1 MKELYTDNIQKISQ
15 LNLTYKL
22 IELKDWKGKLNSL
35 FLISSREFD
44 VESIS
49 DYGFVIT
56 LFESDYSDFE
66 ILDFDKKL
74 IANRLDYFY
83 ELCKNSIIEDKPIIE
98 KKSKEKIKEVTLPN
112 IRISKENLFKGIYIN
127 NILIKNGNI
136 RFLPI
141 YEVIV
146 YIFKENFNGKLS
158 ITKKN
163 NELYSLEFSN
173 GELVDITS
181 FIEDDNFQY
190 FLKKY
195 GYISKINKEIYLYS
209 IEKQLDIFIS
219 NNSIFKH
226 ERSIIYKDYMSFLFR
241 NIITISS
248 GDFLIKDDFVKKK
261 DPVFSD
267 YLSFLYN
274 FINYLKSKKLS
285 FENFSLNEDLLSL
298 KNYSFNQEI
307 SELLAEI
314 KKGKSLTEIKLIF
327 HKYEA
332 KYLEA
337 AILFLLNLG
346 FIKKTD
352 KDTVLKISSNNINEN
367 ISQRITIWL
376 EKIKKE
382 NYFSLLGVNINDNDN
397 FIEDKFRNLFS
408 QFSNY
413 LSSKEVREM
422 YKNDLE
428 DIIFELES
436 AYNVIKNKE
445 LKEEYYNKML
455 K

>member
-248 GDFLIKDDFVKKK
+248 GDFLIKDDFIKKK

-307 SELLAEI
+307 SELLTEI